1 MAVDNGDARFSG
13 YEPMLIH
20 MLANGAKA
28 VENFSEN
35 PGTGLRTLMKFGA

>member
-20 MLANGAKA
+20 ILASGAKT

-35 PGTGLRTLMKFGA
+35 ARSQLRILMKFGA